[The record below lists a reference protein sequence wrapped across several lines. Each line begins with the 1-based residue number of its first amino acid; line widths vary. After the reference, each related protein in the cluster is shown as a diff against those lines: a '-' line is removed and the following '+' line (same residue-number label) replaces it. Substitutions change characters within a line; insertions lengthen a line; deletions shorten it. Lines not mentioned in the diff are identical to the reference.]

1 MHLDDEGE
9 LTPTIQQSIKTEL
22 EAIAAA
28 EKGDYEKACDLFEIS
43 MDLAPKRAAPY
54 NNRAQVYRIQGD
66 NEGMSCV
73 EMKWKKNSSHL
84 HSLRIV

>member
-66 NEGMSCV
+66 NEGMSRV
-73 EMKWKKNSSHL
+73 EIK
-84 HSLRIV
+84 